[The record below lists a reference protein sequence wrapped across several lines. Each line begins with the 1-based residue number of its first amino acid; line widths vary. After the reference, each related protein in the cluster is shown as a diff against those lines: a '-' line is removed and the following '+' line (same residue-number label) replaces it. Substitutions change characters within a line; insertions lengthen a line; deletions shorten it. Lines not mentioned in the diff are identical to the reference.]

1 MESVYEYGC
10 RVLGVG
16 PPDEGSSD
24 TLIVIPRWTGVKIQ
38 VRFPMAEDNAAG
50 ILLVYH
56 PRGFVEVN
64 EKDG

>member
-24 TLIVIPRWTGVKIQ
+24 TRIVIPRWTGVKIQ
-38 VRFPMAEDNAAG
+38 VRFPMAKDNARG